1 MMEDAEGDETR
12 LSTDTDGRSNRDDA
26 ELSYWR
32 SQESKE
38 TGIHLREA
46 EAKASTAEA
55 VVLRLRIEYHK
66 LCNSG

>member
-1 MMEDAEGDETR
+1 MMPNLVIGA
-12 LSTDTDGRSNRDDA
+12 LS
-26 ELSYWR
+26 
-32 SQESKE
+32 
-38 TGIHLREA
+38 IHLREA